1 MSFPPRY
8 RTPRAR
14 SRVEAAGAESR
25 AKAVRAAIELFSTAG
40 YRGTSIALVA
50 EKADLSQSGLLH
62 HFPNKAALLAAV
74 LEHREAEDGRFLAGT
89 DDRPPLG
96 WAAFDALTSLV
107 ARNSTRPELV
117 GLFVRLSA
125 EATESGHPAHAWLHD
140 HYTSTRNWLTDAI
153 RDGQLRGEIHP
164 DAPVAVLVRLTIAAL
179 DGLQQQWLLDTGGTD
194 MVADFTTFVSGLRAQ
209 WDITPAAD
217 GSPQE

>member
-25 AKAVRAAIELFSTAG
+25 VKAIRAAVELFSTTG

-50 EKADLSQSGLLH
+50 EKAGLSQSGLLH

-74 LEHREAEDGRFLAGT
+74 LEHREAEDGRFLSGS

-96 WAAFDALTSLV
+96 WAAFDALTGLV
-107 ARNSTRPELV
+107 ARNSDRPELV

-125 EATESGHPAHAWLHD
+125 EAIEPGHPAHAWLRD

-153 RDGQLRGEIHP
+153 RDGQHRGEIDP
-164 DAPVAVLVRLTIAAL
+164 AATVATLVHLTIAVL
-179 DGLQQQWLLDTGGTD
+179 DGLQQQWLLDPDDID
-194 MVADFTTFVSGLRAQ
+194 MVGEFTTFVSGLRTQ
-209 WDITPAAD
+209 WATTPTPT
-217 GSPQE
+217 GTVPG